1 MRYAI
6 VSGSQVVNVVLWD
19 GVTPWAAPE
28 GTVAVSCGDT
38 VGPGWTCNGSIFTP
52 PPVAEIP

>member
-6 VSGSQVVNVVLWD
+6 VSGSMVVNVVLWD

-28 GTVAVSCGDT
+28 GTMAIACGDT
-38 VGPGWTCNGSIFTP
+38 VGPGWTYNGSTFSA
-52 PPVAEIP
+52 PVVPE